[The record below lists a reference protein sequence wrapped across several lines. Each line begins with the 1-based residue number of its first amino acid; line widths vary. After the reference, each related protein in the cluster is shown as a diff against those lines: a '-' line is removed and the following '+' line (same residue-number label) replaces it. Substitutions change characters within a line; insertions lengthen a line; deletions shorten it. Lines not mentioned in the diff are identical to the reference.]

1 MKKLLSFAIVLM
13 ISSSALFAQSI
24 KEEIEYYQS
33 LFGME
38 KKGVVASFLELDEK
52 DPFWEMYDEYE
63 TLRKE
68 LGQKRLKTLFSYAEN
83 YENLSDEKTD
93 ELVKESIATRN
104 AVNALIV
111 KYYKKAK
118 KLSGSK
124 TAAQFYQIENYFI
137 SAINSQLYVTVP
149 LIGEL
154 E

>member
-1 MKKLLSFAIVLM
+1 MKKLLSFAIVLL

-52 DPFWEMYDEYE
+52 DAFWEMYDEYE

-68 LGQKRLKTLFSYAEN
+68 LGQKRLKTLFAYADH
-83 YENLSDEKTD
+83 YEDLTDEKTD
-93 ELVKESIATRN
+93 QLIKESIATRN
-104 AVNALIV
+104 SVNTLIA

-118 KLSGSK
+118 KISGSK

-137 SAINSQLYVTVP
+137 NAISSQLYITVP

>member
-1 MKKLLSFAIVLM
+1 MKKLLSFAIVLL

-93 ELVKESIATRN
+93 ALVKESIASKN
-104 AVNALIV
+104 ADNALIA

-137 SAINSQLYVTVP
+137 NAINGQLYVTIP